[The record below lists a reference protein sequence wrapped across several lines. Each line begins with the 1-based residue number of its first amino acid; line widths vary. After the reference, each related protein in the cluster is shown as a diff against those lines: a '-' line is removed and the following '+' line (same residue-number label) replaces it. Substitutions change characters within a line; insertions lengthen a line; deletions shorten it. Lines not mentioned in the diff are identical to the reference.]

1 MQYKRFIASYAAIAA
16 LAGGGIYYAVSN
28 ADAAPKKNPAVT
40 TVNTKPVSLVGDWHQ
55 TKGMPGVT
63 MRAEI
68 SGDGIQV
75 NLHFDRDNVGGIF
88 WMGSFDTSDQRS
100 QSFTV
105 TSLVDPDGQKVLD
118 SSLFATS
125 EHTKKFTYKDG
136 DLSFE
141 FSMMGVESIVH
152 LSRGAN

>member
-1 MQYKRFIASYAAIAA
+1 MSKRFIACYAAIAV
-16 LAGGGIYYAVSN
+16 LAGGGVYAAVAN
-28 ADAAPKKNPAVT
+28 ADASPKKSHTVT
-40 TVNTKPVSLVGDWHQ
+40 VESKPVSLVGDWHQ

-63 MRAEI
+63 MRAAI
-68 SGDGIQV
+68 SGDSIQV
-75 NLHFDRDNVGGIF
+75 NLKFDRDNMGGIF

-125 EHTKKFTYKDG
+125 EHKKKFTYKDG

-141 FSMMGVESIVH
+141 FSMMGVESTVH
-152 LSRGAN
+152 LARGK